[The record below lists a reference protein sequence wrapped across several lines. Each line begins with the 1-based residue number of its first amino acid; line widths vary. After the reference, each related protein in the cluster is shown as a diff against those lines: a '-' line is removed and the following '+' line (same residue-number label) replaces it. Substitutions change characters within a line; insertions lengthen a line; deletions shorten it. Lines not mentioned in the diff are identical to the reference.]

1 MLNGCEVKHIQY
13 TTIELPTS
21 PRATQVFCSQHGNSW
36 TATTKAWKG
45 SQFPRLSRSSMCSKH
60 IFSTPTCPFL
70 HSGCPYSR
78 AVSRAH
84 TLDSC
89 TPPGCC
95 ILQSGITPGWGNHA
109 WGFMCNRNSCFFF
122 TGWCLSHHS
131 SQNQSSVERCL
142 HMQISHHQAQAHLSC
157 RGIQSNQPTVIRTRE
172 SRTLSQPI
180 SNSSVKSLPT
190 LKLHHWS
197 APSAAP
203 TIHGS
208 GNSVKLSNL
217 LNTRHI

>member
-1 MLNGCEVKHIQY
+1 MSSNGCEVKHIQY

-60 IFSTPTCPFL
+60 IFSSPTCPFL

-89 TPPGCC
+89 TPPGCR
-95 ILQSGITPGWGNHA
+95 ILQSGITPGWG
-109 WGFMCNRNSCFFF
+109 SCVITILAFFF
-122 TGWCLSHHS
+122 YRVVPEPPLVSKPKLSGP
-131 SQNQSSVERCL
+131 L
-142 HMQISHHQAQAHLSC
+142 PAHANLPSP
-157 RGIQSNQPTVIRTRE
+157 GPGP
-172 SRTLSQPI
+172 PI
-180 SNSSVKSLPT
+180 LQ
-190 LKLHHWS
+190 
-197 APSAAP
+197 
-203 TIHGS
+203 
-208 GNSVKLSNL
+208 GNSVKPTNG
-217 LNTRHI
+217 H